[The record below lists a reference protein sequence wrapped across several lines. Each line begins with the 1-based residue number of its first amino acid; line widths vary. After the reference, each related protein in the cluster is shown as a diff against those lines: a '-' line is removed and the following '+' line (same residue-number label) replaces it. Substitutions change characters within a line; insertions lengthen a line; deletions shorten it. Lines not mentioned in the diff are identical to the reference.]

1 MSLSHS
7 FCQAHIRFSE
17 LYGGQPAADRV
28 RNQRIPSTAIQLDT
42 LDEAFTSE
50 NWIVRIYQVKKEDPL
65 GRELKAANAFEAGK
79 KLKKSVSAAEAQAS
93 LGGGKNVKVGGGK
106 KGRPST

>member
-1 MSLSHS
+1 M
-7 FCQAHIRFSE
+7 R
-17 LYGGQPAADRV
+17 GQKLPNV
-28 RNQRIPSTAIQLDT
+28 GPTLDT

-65 GRELKAANAFEAGK
+65 GRELKAANAFEAGRR
-79 KLKKSVSAAEAQAS
+79 LKKSQSAVIGA
-93 LGGGKNVKVGGGK
+93 GGGK